1 MDLYQ
6 DQLRK
11 PHTSVVECDFDA
23 YFDQQL
29 KELEGSTA
37 RSVVKEQRT
46 GSDDLTPPSSS
57 GTGPDDAP
65 PPLPGL
71 LKGECLPSVQR
82 LYTLLICA
90 TRYSAANPQ

>member
-1 MDLYQ
+1 MDLYK

-29 KELEGSTA
+29 KELESSTA
-37 RSVVKEQRT
+37 RSTVQKQEA
-46 GSDDLTPPSSS
+46 SLDDLTPPSSS
-57 GTGPDDAP
+57 GTGPDEAP

-71 LKGECLPSVQR
+71 LKCECWLGEYML
-82 LYTLLICA
+82 LYISNVRCTI
-90 TRYSAANPQ
+90 

>member
-1 MDLYQ
+1 MDLYR
-6 DQLRK
+6 DQLKK

-37 RSVVKEQRT
+37 RSDIKAREDVL
-46 GSDDLTPPSSS
+46 DDLTPPSSS
-57 GTGPDDAP
+57 GTGPDEAP

-71 LKGECLPSVQR
+71 LKGEC
-82 LYTLLICA
+82 
-90 TRYSAANPQ
+90 